1 MIIVLTTHCLYP
13 TLKLHFYL
21 WSNQVQFKIFIF
33 AIVLNEYTQSAMKKS
48 ICLKKA
54 TLRVTFS
61 SFRSMTKSFTCSQF
75 YLCLKVTF
83 SPERQSFNSL
93 PENFNEH
100 LLPAEMTY
108 RYVLYLY
115 EGISFQLPLKKSVF
129 KPPTFTEFTYYFY
142 QWVNW
147 ESDTTEK
154 IKTQTLRWL
163 VFCVNLTD
171 VRDAQMAGKTLFPG
185 VSMRV
190 FLERLALDGI
200 QYLSVDW
207 IRKSILTH
215 AGGCH
220 PICWG
225 SE

>member
-1 MIIVLTTHCLYP
+1 
-13 TLKLHFYL
+13 
-21 WSNQVQFKIFIF
+21 
-33 AIVLNEYTQSAMKKS
+33 MKKS

-54 TLRVTFS
+54 TLPVTFHRPGQWQS
-61 SFRSMTKSFTCSQF
+61 HSPVHGFTFASRSCFRHKDKQ
-75 YLCLKVTF
+75 
-83 SPERQSFNSL
+83 PFNSL

-129 KPPTFTEFTYYFY
+129 KPPTLTEFIYYFY

-163 VFCVNLTD
+163 VFCVNLTG

-185 VSMRV
+185 VYVRV
-190 FLERLALDGI
+190 FLQRLALDGI

-215 AGGCH
+215 TGGCH